1 MGPHIVATVQRR
13 RGTPPRALLTPTF
26 QPHKPMDLRVV
37 RLSAPLLAV
46 CLILLCPPARAQTP
60 DSLTDGVGSRGDL
73 LQPGDVIKLNV
84 WREPEWSGEFA
95 VDEGGVAVLPRL
107 GAVHVTNMTADSLR
121 RFLVDSLGRYLRNPS
136 IEVIPL
142 RRVQVLG
149 AVRTPG
155 LYPVPGTVTIGDV
168 LALAGGA
175 TPDGKPDQAVLRRDG
190 EDLRIK
196 LNSGT
201 RLADTPIRTGDQIYV
216 PQRGWI
222 SRNAG
227 LVAAGLSAAT
237 SVVVALLLR

>member
-1 MGPHIVATVQRR
+1 M
-13 RGTPPRALLTPTF
+13 L
-26 QPHKPMDLRVV
+26 
-37 RLSAPLLAV
+37 
-46 CLILLCPPARAQTP
+46 AQTP
-60 DSLTDGVGSRGDL
+60 DSAFGGASYKGDL
-73 LQPGDVIKLNV
+73 LRPGDVIKLNV

-95 VDEGGVAVLPRL
+95 VDESGVAVLPRL
-107 GAVHVTNMTADSLR
+107 GATHVTNMTADSLR

-136 IEVIPL
+136 IEVVPL

-155 LYPVPGTVTIGDV
+155 LYPVPATVTIADV

-175 TPDGKPDQAVLRRDG
+175 VAEGKPDQAVLRRDG
-190 EDLRIK
+190 KDMKIK
-196 LNSGT
+196 LNGST
-201 RLADTPIRTGDQIYV
+201 RLADTPIRTGDQIFV

-237 SVVVALLLR
+237 TLVVALLLR

>member
-1 MGPHIVATVQRR
+1 MHLP
-13 RGTPPRALLTPTF
+13 
-26 QPHKPMDLRVV
+26 VV
-37 RLSAPLLAV
+37 RLLAPLVAV
-46 CLILLCPPARAQTP
+46 CLVLITSPASGQTP
-60 DSLTDGVGSRGDL
+60 EAAIADSGGKRDL

-95 VDEGGVAVLPRL
+95 VDEAGVAVLPRL
-107 GAVHVTNMTADSLR
+107 GAVHVTSMTADSLR

-136 IEVIPL
+136 IEVVPL

-155 LYPVPGTVTIGDV
+155 LYPVPSTVTIGDV

-216 PQRGWI
+216 PQRGWV